1 MKHIKIWANKLLQDD
16 KKEGIII
23 MDVKISYIQKNNNMI
38 ESKNY
43 IIKIETMDDLM
54 QRIKDLYSTKDVI
67 DVGWELI

>member
-1 MKHIKIWANKLLQDD
+1 
-16 KKEGIII
+16 